1 MIRITDLMW
10 LAGYKRTAC
19 QAIIRKI
26 KALNH
31 RTDKSAL
38 ISIKEFCDYF
48 DETAE
53 NVVNMLVQRRK
64 EHEQW

>member
-10 LAGYKRTAC
+10 LTGYKRTAC
-19 QAIIRKI
+19 QAIVRKI
-26 KALNH
+26 KARNN
-31 RTDKSAL
+31 RTDSSAL
-38 ISIKEFCDYF
+38 ISVKEFCEYF
-48 DETAE
+48 SETAD